1 MSLEKAEMFGNLKD
15 IFANLEAASLPDS
28 PDGEVINKEELK
40 DGAMDALAKLVGDI
54 VD

>member
-1 MSLEKAEMFGNLKD
+1 MALTKDEIFGNLKD
-15 IFANLEAASLPDS
+15 IFANLEKASLPDS
-28 PDGEVINKEELK
+28 PGGEVIDKEELK